1 MRAPVARTTPLPSA
15 VRVPT
20 RSLCRTSLAAAL
32 LVGCAAKNPNHSA
45 CLKPHYGILTS
56 DVEVLDRLGY
66 CGEHRGVF
74 VIGSD
79 RCYTND
85 TRVPS
90 CI

>member
-1 MRAPVARTTPLPSA
+1 MFPVL
-15 VRVPT
+15 
-20 RSLCRTSLAAAL
+20 LAAAL

-85 TRVPS
+85 TRVPYWKAKDLK
-90 CI
+90 CY

>member
-1 MRAPVARTTPLPSA
+1 MKMFPVL
-15 VRVPT
+15 
-20 RSLCRTSLAAAL
+20 LAAAL

-85 TRVPS
+85 TRVPYWKAKDLK
-90 CI
+90 CY